1 MRKHETTTK
10 ESQADHEGKLQII
23 SSLQVERDMLKEH
36 ICGIDG
42 QMSLKDKDLGRLEDQ
57 L

>member
-1 MRKHETTTK
+1 MRKHETSTK
-10 ESQADHEGKLQII
+10 ESHADHEGKLQII

-36 ICGIDG
+36 ICGIEG
-42 QMSLKDKDLGRLEDQ
+42 QMSLKDKDLGRLKDQ